1 MGEVTYLVQ
10 VTIFDQGMTPMKLL
24 HIDSSISGE
33 GSASRQLSAAVVAAL
48 TRAMPDLDVTRR
60 DLDAEPIPH
69 LDSRRLPTVRPANAP
84 EGAAGIPD
92 PKGAKALDEFL
103 AADIIVIGAPMYNF
117 TVPSQL
123 KAWIDRILIAG
134 KTFRYSTTGPVGL
147 AGGKRVI
154 IASSRGGLYAP
165 GMPFEANDFQEKYLR
180 AVFAFIGVED
190 VEIMRAEGLALG
202 VEQREAAIGAALASV
217 PSAVMRFAVR
227 EAA

>member
-1 MGEVTYLVQ
+1 
-10 VTIFDQGMTPMKLL
+10 MKLL

-33 GSASRQLSAAVVAAL
+33 GSASRQLSAAVVAAFRQAIPAL
-48 TRAMPDLDVTRR
+48 EVIRR

-84 EGAAGIPD
+84 EGAVGIPD
-92 PKGAKALDEFL
+92 SEGASALDEFL
-103 AADIIVIGAPMYNF
+103 TAEIVVIGAPMYNF
-117 TVPSQL
+117 AVPSQL

-134 KTFRYSTTGPVGL
+134 KTFRYSEAGAVGL

-180 AVFAFIGVED
+180 AVFAFIGIED
-190 VEIMRAEGLALG
+190 FEIVRAEGLAFG
-202 VEQREAAIGAALASV
+202 PEQREAAIGAALASAS
-217 PSAVMRFAVR
+217 SAVTRLATR
-227 EAA
+227 QAA